1 MASMDVRNR
10 DKSEAELNEVLLL
23 VWQEWSKVRDP
34 STLTQ
39 ESLESLL
46 EKNCKDKV
54 WAVWVRANLDLLKE
68 FGQERDDDALA
79 AAFLL
84 FFMNW
89 KRDLSERWTTRV
101 TDWQVLRVQQEKE
114 RERAIERRDKE
125 IERQKETGESGKK
138 PDGKKPIELEE
149 IPPEPPKWRAAR
161 ELIVQDHDIERESV
175 TSVTAIHTDGETN
188 AAKVVEKESDDDSYL
203 LPFWMTEPGA
213 CKEVCAPLHNKPP
226 NVWRKVSLGP
236 PAHPHCVLGDTV
248 VSLPGLMACA
258 KATYTGSVYRI
269 KTSDG
274 SKFAVTQ
281 GHMFLAPSGFVRAVD
296 LRPKAKLIRVKDW
309 MCLDQAANVFEVN
322 KSISKH
328 RTVVDNPD
336 ASHLH
341 GDGDKVSGG
350 IEVVNLLEEFR
361 QDFGGQ
367 EIGIVL
373 GALKDEARFSFDLD
387 RELESSGPQSV
398 SVRSRYVDAFETIQE
413 RFQSSVSVVQV
424 VSVVVDQ
431 VTYCPV
437 YDFQTESTVYTV
449 GKGVVSS
456 NCRCWLDW
464 RRMVD

>member
-1 MASMDVRNR
+1 M
-10 DKSEAELNEVLLL
+10 
-23 VWQEWSKVRDP
+23 
-34 STLTQ
+34 
-39 ESLESLL
+39 
-46 EKNCKDKV
+46 
-54 WAVWVRANLDLLKE
+54 LKE
-68 FGQERDDDALA
+68 FGQEQDDAALA

-84 FFMNW
+84 FFTNW
-89 KRDLSERWTTRV
+89 RRDLSERWLTRIS
-101 TDWQVLRVQQEKE
+101 DWEVSRELQQKE
-114 RERAIERRDKE
+114 RERAIERREAIIATQSNKPS
-125 IERQKETGESGKK
+125 GSGKK
-138 PDGKKPIELEE
+138 PIDLEE
-149 IPPEPPKWRAAR
+149 IPPEPPKWKAAR
-161 ELIVQDHDIERESV
+161 ELIVQDHDIEREAV

-188 AAKVVEKESDDDSYL
+188 AAKTVEKESDDDSYL

-213 CKEVCAPLHNKPP
+213 CDTCSPLHNKPP
-226 NVWRKVSLGP
+226 NIWRKVSLGP

-274 SKFAVTQ
+274 SKFAITQ

-296 LRPKAKLIRVKDW
+296 LQPGSKLVRVKDW
-309 MCLDQAANVFEVN
+309 MCLDHAANVFEVN

-328 RTVVDNPD
+328 RTIVDNPD
-336 ASHLH
+336 SSHLH
-341 GDGDKVSGG
+341 GDGDRVSGG

-373 GALKDEARFSFDLD
+373 GALKEEAKFSFDLD
-387 RELESSGPQSV
+387 RELESSGPQSA
-398 SVRSRYVDAFETIQE
+398 SVRSRYVDAFEAIQD
-413 RFQSSVSVVQV
+413 RFQSSVSAVQV

-431 VTYCPV
+431 VTDCPV